1 MYIAIIQDLF
11 QIRREDGMAVQ
22 MDDYIVLIPAAQ
34 QVPDRLGFH
43 ICQALAFRVVP
54 SLGGNARY
62 NDQVAVFS
70 GREGAGNIETAGKAL
85 YNI

>member
-22 MDDYIVLIPAAQ
+22 MDDHIVLLPAAQ
-34 QVPDRLGFH
+34 QVPDRR
-43 ICQALAFRVVP
+43 QALAFRVVP
-54 SLGGNARY
+54 ALGGNARD

-85 YNI
+85 YNK